1 MGGLVMG
8 HGFGLRMIEGHIYI
22 YTHIFSMGVPV
33 RLGVRKSVV
42 ETAMILNHNGY
53 C

>member
-22 YTHIFSMGVPV
+22 YIHTYSAWVFRFG
-33 RLGVRKSVV
+33 SVYGKV
-42 ETAMILNHNGY
+42 LLKRQ
-53 C
+53 

>member
-22 YTHIFSMGVPV
+22 YTHIQHGCSGSA
-33 RLGVRKSVV
+33 RCTEK
-42 ETAMILNHNGY
+42 
-53 C
+53 CC